1 MSVHKSLTKQ
11 QKRYFLVTA
20 KMLIT
25 EEVTTALI
33 AKNAQDARDK
43 VENDLITQNFS
54 EWDVLGQDIQSAA
67 ELIRIRELTQQ
78 EYDNYIVSH

>member
-20 KMLIT
+20 KMLIS